1 VIEFVDRTM
10 TGEFRMTA
18 DPSEKDALSHVPG
31 HQQQITTPQ
40 LGRNQFDLQQREV
53 DLRKPPAIKFS
64 DLEAAVSS
72 SIRYNTLPMKVRTD
86 FIPVTP
92 TSITSNITLQ
102 FDRKDLQFEQKEG
115 YSKAVINLYARVS
128 G

>member
-1 VIEFVDRTM
+1 
-10 TGEFRMTA
+10 
-18 DPSEKDALSHVPG
+18 
-31 HQQQITTPQ
+31 
-40 LGRNQFDLQQREV
+40 
-53 DLRKPPAIKFS
+53 
-64 DLEAAVSS
+64 
-72 SIRYNTLPMKVRTD
+72 MKVRTH

-92 TSITSNITLQ
+92 IMSSITLQ

>member
-1 VIEFVDRTM
+1 
-10 TGEFRMTA
+10 
-18 DPSEKDALSHVPG
+18 
-31 HQQQITTPQ
+31 
-40 LGRNQFDLQQREV
+40 
-53 DLRKPPAIKFS
+53 
-64 DLEAAVSS
+64 
-72 SIRYNTLPMKVRTD
+72 MKVRTH

-92 TSITSNITLQ
+92 TSIMSNITLQ

>member
-10 TGEFRMTA
+10 TGEFRTTA
-18 DPSEKDALSHVPG
+18 GPSEKDALSHVPG
-31 HQQQITTPQ
+31 HQQQISTPQ
-40 LGRNQFDLQQREV
+40 LGRNQFDLQQQEV
-53 DLRKPPAIKFS
+53 DLRKPVP
-64 DLEAAVSS
+64 SS
-72 SIRYNTLPMKVRTD
+72 SQIGRPPYRQTSATTHYPMKVRTH

-92 TSITSNITLQ
+92 TSIMSNITLQ